1 MKKWSAFLLA
11 LIMLFS
17 LASGALAADEEE
29 PARVLL
35 SVCSGAVSER
45 DMDRTAGAIE
55 KELSKAFPGFEIR
68 RALLDQEVIGER
80 IARGEEAESLT
91 DALDRLAGEGVK
103 ELLVQPTLLTE
114 GEEYE
119 ALKKTLEAYAG
130 YFDTVRLGKPLLR
143 DEESAASLGEAL
155 SSALKRYIRRDTL
168 LVLVGGAQDAQDAYG
183 FLQAAMGDN
192 VLAVSAAGEGAF
204 DKAKEAIEAAGFKKL
219 VLIPL
224 TMEAG
229 LLGNEVL
236 GGAGEESWR
245 KLLQAEGYQ
254 VEWSTYGLAQYA
266 GVRGLLV
273 DLAGEAETIAIPEGW
288 EPIARAPEEAA
299 EELAEAAEEPVE
311 AAEEL
316 VEAAEEPEEAAE
328 EPEEAAEEPAEAAEE
343 PEEAAE
349 EPAEAAEEPEE
360 AAEEPEEAA
369 EEPEEAA
376 EEPEEAAEEP
386 EEAAGEPGENAVETA
401 EAAEEPEKA
410 AEEPEEAAEEPEEA
424 AEESEEPAE
433 AEENKDFGEPV
444 EPAALAEGEYE
455 VEVLSGSSLF
465 RVENAVLT
473 VEDGEMRVKMTMANK
488 VYGELF
494 LGRAAEAEGAGEED
508 VIPFETDEDGRFT
521 FTVPVKA
528 LNEEILLSAW
538 SIRLERWVDRLLIVS
553 ADSLPTKAV
562 EG

>member
-80 IARGEEAESLT
+80 SARGEEAESLT

-299 EELAEAAEEPVE
+299 EEPEEAAEEPEE
-311 AAEEL
+311 AAEEPE
-316 VEAAEEPEEAAE
+316 EAAEEPEEAAE

-349 EPAEAAEEPEE
+349 EPEE
-360 AAEEPEEAA
+360 AAK
-369 EEPEEAA
+369 
-376 EEPEEAAEEP
+376 EP
-386 EEAAGEPGENAVETA
+386 EEAAGEPGEIAVETA

-410 AEEPEEAAEEPEEA
+410 AEEPEEAAEEP
-424 AEESEEPAE
+424 EEPAE

-508 VIPFETDEDGRFT
+508 VIPFETDEDGLFT
-521 FTVPVKA
+521 FTIPVKA

-538 SIRLERWVDRLLIVS
+538 SIRLEHWVDRLLIVS

>member
-299 EELAEAAEEPVE
+299 EE
-311 AAEEL
+311 
-316 VEAAEEPEEAAE
+316 
-328 EPEEAAEEPAEAAEE
+328 

-386 EEAAGEPGENAVETA
+386 EEAAEEPAEAAEEPEEAAEEPEEAAKEPEEAAGEPGEIAVETA

-410 AEEPEEAAEEPEEA
+410 AEEPEEAAEEP
-424 AEESEEPAE
+424 EEPAE

-508 VIPFETDEDGRFT
+508 VIPFETDEDGLFT
-521 FTVPVKA
+521 FTIPVKA

-553 ADSLPTKAV
+553 ADILPAEAV